1 LPLPVGY
8 RVPYERQHL
17 GVIPLMRHTFVS
29 VLAASGLALAFL
41 PTGASHAQPAGA
53 NKAKPTRAC
62 GVSAIPLVVGNEWVY
77 QPVGVPGAPPPDP
90 NDAKKYPQRS
100 KKIVI
105 DVVSVET
112 QNAATTVH
120 LTEDIDG
127 RKLDTTI
134 TCTADKFDV
143 DPNSFF
149 FAGEPGGAYHVDLS
163 ELQHKDGTTLK
174 LVGGKLA
181 GPDWRDDIVAT
192 WKQTPT
198 QGATAKLWDGKLEME
213 RHYILAGSDTIQ
225 SAAGTFTGAQRV
237 TLDITGRVMLNPPDA
252 NPSEFPAGLQNRFW
266 FADGI
271 GIVQV
276 QNSYGPRGG
285 TDKAPEFYGHMYQ
298 LTSMKLAK

>member
-1 LPLPVGY
+1 
-8 RVPYERQHL
+8 
-17 GVIPLMRHTFVS
+17 MRHTFPS
-29 VLAASGLALAFL
+29 VLAASALAFL
-41 PTGASHAQPAGA
+41 LASTHSASAQTHGHGAAAKTAAGTV
-53 NKAKPTRAC
+53 TRAC

-77 QPVGVPGAPPPDP
+77 EAVGVPGAPPPDP

-112 QNAATTVH
+112 QNGSTTVH
-120 LTEDIDG
+120 LSEDIDG
-127 RKLDTTI
+127 RKLATTI
-134 TCTADKFDV
+134 TCAADKFDV

-149 FAGEPGGAYHVDLS
+149 FAGEPGGSYHLDFTDF
-163 ELQHKDGTTLK
+163 QHKDGTTLK
-174 LVGGKLA
+174 LVGGKLV
-181 GPDWRDDIVAT
+181 GPDWRDDIAAT
-192 WKQTPT
+192 WKQTASPGT
-198 QGATAKLWDGKLEME
+198 DPKLWDGKIEME
-213 RHYILAGSDTIQ
+213 RHYTVAGSDNIQ
-225 SAAGTFTGAQRV
+225 TAAGTFNGAQRV

-271 GIVQV
+271 GMVQV

-298 LTSMKLAK
+298 LTSMKLTK